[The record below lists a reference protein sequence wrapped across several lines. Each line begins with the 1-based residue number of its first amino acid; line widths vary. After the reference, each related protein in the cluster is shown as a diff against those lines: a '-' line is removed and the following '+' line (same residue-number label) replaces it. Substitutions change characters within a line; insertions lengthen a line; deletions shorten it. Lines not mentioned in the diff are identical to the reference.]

1 MIHKIWFIHNENDI
15 KLRPDSSKSEAT
27 KSIRSST
34 VFVDKSLSLFLEGS
48 SEWDLFA
55 IDTDVW
61 ASWEDT
67 FKYKANFLGV
77 FMVSYLLGHP

>member
-1 MIHKIWFIHNENDI
+1 MKNDI
-15 KLRPDSSKSEAT
+15 KLRPDGSKSEAT

-34 VFVDKSLSLFLEGS
+34 VFVDKSLGLFLEGS

-67 FKYKANFLGV
+67 F
-77 FMVSYLLGHP
+77 